1 MTDSESR
8 GAVESGTSKLLV
20 YYLTRLSDN
29 TRMLDELVKQVEALE
44 KWRFVHRLFVRD
56 LCRVLGLEPRDD
68 IHGWITEA
76 VRKLVEDGK

>member
-44 KWRFVHRLFVRD
+44 KWR
-56 LCRVLGLEPRDD
+56 
-68 IHGWITEA
+68 
-76 VRKLVEDGK
+76 